1 MALEPASS
9 YNIISSCCLVILSPH
24 TPARIALVRRISRR
38 KSCIYV
44 SASIFRALGFVT
56 LFTPLVWKKNC
67 QILPLTDSSEVAKT
81 KSHVPVI
88 MGSGVYGS
96 KIVLAG
102 GIRPEFD
109 GLANFI
115 PRPCREV
122 YAFDT
127 AIMNSHPPDMIQCR
141 GPLQHGKTHPSS
153 GVRDV
158 RPKYDT
164 WVTLP
169 EPPFFHRRYLGHHT
183 ILLFIYRFDMAD
195 TSQIWKE
202 HSFTNCTALP
212 YRWDEKKL
220 SYDPHEIKD
229 NRCCDDYDCNNS
241 NVYDYPPYRH
251 QLVPDRHFEWHG
263 TSLPAY
269 IMSKDFTSL
278 TPIQPLRLPDDL
290 LPTQPGCE
298 RLRDLYTAK
307 PREIDYRIVHLG
319 GQEICLVLSI
329 DTGFEP
335 NGGVLRKMP
344 IFVASFEFQ
353 LSDSKDLLTIKT
365 GSCSVQCFLLGACSS
380 SATKLSMCGAFWLIA
395 SPELE
400 GQIDHLSGD
409 AGFELLE
416 ELNTHQVQNMAF
428 TAVELRK
435 KLHGNNFTLDT
446 VEAVINDFISRY
458 LQYAHKVDTNP
469 CAAVMLWNSLL
480 EKAKEQLEEPCETA
494 FLAGGDAKIDCNPPP
509 FNNSGSPLAVS
520 TCRISVSIA
529 TTSFIIIG

>member
-1 MALEPASS
+1 MEELKDRPGSS
-9 YNIISSCCLVILSPH
+9 YKPKKVLYLCFGEYFPSTWVC
-24 TPARIALVRRISRR
+24 
-38 KSCIYV
+38 Y
-44 SASIFRALGFVT
+44 SIHAFGLE
-56 LFTPLVWKKNC
+56 KNC

-141 GPLQHGKTHPSS
+141 GPLQHGKTHPLVVEHKDKLYVLSPLT
-153 GVRDV
+153 GQGFEMFD
-158 RPKYDT
+158 PKYDT

-183 ILLFIYRFDMAD
+183 NSVVVGSNIFVSCVSSIYRFDMAD

-212 YRWDEKKL
+212 YRWDEKSLALEMSDGDWLIFTCYPEL

-319 GQEICLVLSI
+319 GQEICLGLVVFNVFYLV
-329 DTGFEP
+329 P
-335 NGGVLRKMP
+335 AL
-344 IFVASFEFQ
+344 
-353 LSDSKDLLTIKT
+353 
-365 GSCSVQCFLLGACSS
+365 
-380 SATKLSMCGAFWLIA
+380 
-395 SPELE
+395 
-400 GQIDHLSGD
+400 
-409 AGFELLE
+409 
-416 ELNTHQVQNMAF
+416 QVQLN
-428 TAVELRK
+428 
-435 KLHGNNFTLDT
+435 
-446 VEAVINDFISRY
+446 Y
-458 LQYAHKVDTNP
+458 P
-469 CAAVMLWNSLL
+469 CVV
-480 EKAKEQLEEPCETA
+480 
-494 FLAGGDAKIDCNPPP
+494 P
-509 FNNSGSPLAVS
+509 FGCKRQHSSQMVQS
-520 TCRISVSIA
+520 
-529 TTSFIIIG
+529 